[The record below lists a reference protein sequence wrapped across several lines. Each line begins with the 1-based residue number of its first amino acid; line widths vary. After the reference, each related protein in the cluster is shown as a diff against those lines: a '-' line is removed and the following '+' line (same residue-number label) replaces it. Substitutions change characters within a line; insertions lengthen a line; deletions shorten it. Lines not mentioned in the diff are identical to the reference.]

1 MTIRKACVLC
11 NGCPENQIDCARI
24 STYFQENGWL
34 LVDDHKTADLIFFDT
49 CALTA
54 GQTEESLK
62 MIRRIQQE
70 KAKSSQLLVGG
81 CLPKI
86 DLEMLR
92 QIYDGPTY
100 VDQELAMLDH
110 MIGAAI
116 PIDRVTANQL
126 LPRCANTEPDERRTV
141 LDLPKQLVLK
151 WASYISKSANICQ
164 EDSSSDFYI
173 KSSTGCLGNCSYCA
187 IRKSRGKI
195 KSKGLEEVIKEFRE
209 GLKRGYKC
217 VNLLGTDLGWQ
228 GRDKGYT
235 LADLLQ
241 QMIEEKGDYR
251 IGLRNVNPY
260 ILYRMLDEL
269 ERVFFSN
276 RIWYLGAA
284 AESGSDRILKLM
296 GRAYTVEEFKQSIDT
311 LRRASPKLVIRT
323 QLIVGF
329 PTETDEDFQQS
340 MRLID
345 DVKFDFVEIYPFSV
359 RPGTYAAE
367 LEGQCSQEVIKDRYR
382 RMVKKAL
389 LRSTLRRIE
398 RLANLGVLRQAAG
411 WL

>member
-1 MTIRKACVLC
+1 M
-11 NGCPENQIDCARI
+11 
-24 STYFQENGWL
+24 
-34 LVDDHKTADLIFFDT
+34 
-49 CALTA
+49 
-54 GQTEESLK
+54 
-62 MIRRIQQE
+62 
-70 KAKSSQLLVGG
+70 
-81 CLPKI
+81 
-86 DLEMLR
+86 
-92 QIYDGPTY
+92 
-100 VDQELAMLDH
+100 
-110 MIGAAI
+110 
-116 PIDRVTANQL
+116 
-126 LPRCANTEPDERRTV
+126 
-141 LDLPKQLVLK
+141 
-151 WASYISKSANICQ
+151 
-164 EDSSSDFYI
+164 
-173 KSSTGCLGNCSYCA
+173 
-187 IRKSRGKI
+187 
-195 KSKGLEEVIKEFRE
+195 
-209 GLKRGYKC
+209 
-217 VNLLGTDLGWQ
+217 NLLGTDLGWQ

-235 LADLLQ
+235 LVDLLQ

-398 RLANLGVLRQAAG
+398 RLTNLGVLRQAAG
-411 WL
+411 WP